1 MNAATHIDSMIVF
14 GYTRR
19 MKRLLILI
27 LLCSCPLISE
37 GHPGKTDRYG
47 GHKCM
52 RGCEEWGLFY
62 EEYHFH
68 DKDGNPIHL
77 KKSKQVKEPE
87 VPAAAVLESNSSET
101 YSLPTDGPKT
111 EVVTTYRYVTTV
123 YEENLITSNPL
134 LFVLAILLLL
144 LLILRMNRKREEG

>member
-1 MNAATHIDSMIVF
+1 MRHPPIDSMMVF
-14 GYTRR
+14 GYTRP
-19 MKRLLILI
+19 MKRLLLLI

-52 RGCEEWGLFY
+52 RGCEKWGLFY

-68 DKDGNPIHL
+68 DKDGNPIRV

-87 VPAAAVLESNSSET
+87 FPAAAVLESRSSET

-111 EVVTTYRYVTTV
+111 EAVTTTYRYVTTV
-123 YEENLITSNPL
+123 YEENVFLSNPL
-134 LFVLAILLLL
+134 LYMLLLLLLL
-144 LLILRMNRKREEG
+144 LLILRMNRKREES

>member
-1 MNAATHIDSMIVF
+1 
-14 GYTRR
+14 
-19 MKRLLILI
+19 
-27 LLCSCPLISE
+27 
-37 GHPGKTDRYG
+37 
-47 GHKCM
+47 
-52 RGCEEWGLFY
+52 LFY

-77 KKSKQVKEPE
+77 KKSKRVNEPE
-87 VPAAAVLESNSSET
+87 VPAVADPESRSLET
-101 YSLPTDGPKT
+101 YAQPTVTPKT
-111 EVVTTYRYVTTV
+111 EIVTTYRYVTTV

>member
-1 MNAATHIDSMIVF
+1 MIVF
-14 GYTRR
+14 GYTRP

-62 EEYHFH
+62 EEYHYH
-68 DKDGNPIHL
+68 DKDGNPIRV
-77 KKSKQVKEPE
+77 KKSKQAKEPA
-87 VPAAAVLESNSSET
+87 VPAVAAPESRSSET
-101 YSLPTDGPKT
+101 YSLPKDTPKT
-111 EVVTTYRYVTTV
+111 EVVTTYRYVTNV

-134 LFVLAILLLL
+134 LFVLVVLLLL
-144 LLILRMNRKREEG
+144 LLILRMNRKRDEG

>member
-1 MNAATHIDSMIVF
+1 MRQSYIDSMIVF

-47 GHKCM
+47 GHKCL

-77 KKSKQVKEPE
+77 KKSKRVREPE
-87 VPAAAVLESNSSET
+87 VPAVVDPESRSLET
-101 YSLPTDGPKT
+101 YAQPTVTPKT